1 MPPGRTTAMHPRNP
15 HRAGY
20 DFAALTAASP
30 PLAPFVRT
38 APHGGPTIDFA
49 DPAAVKALN
58 GALLVHHYGV
68 HAWDLPPGYLCPP
81 VPGRADYVHAVA
93 DLLATT
99 NGGAIP
105 QGAGVRVLD
114 VGVGANLIFPLLGHH
129 AYGWSFVGTEVDAA
143 ALRHADALLAA
154 NPRFASAVSLR
165 RQRARDRVF
174 ADVVGADEHF
184 ALTLCNP
191 PFHISPGAAAA
202 ATGRK
207 LRQLGGGTPPRLRRN
222 FGGTSSELWCAG
234 GELGFIRRMI
244 DESRSLA
251 TQVGWFTTLVSSR
264 EHLPPLERALDRA
277 GATDVRVLP
286 LEHGQKKSRILAWR
300 FTRPDR
306 APRVLPRTTRA
317 TR

>member
-1 MPPGRTTAMHPRNP
+1 MHPRNP

-30 PLAPFVRT
+30 SLAPFVRT

-58 GALLVHHYGV
+58 GALLLHYYGV
-68 HAWDLPPGYLCPP
+68 RSWDLPPGYLCPP
-81 VPGRADYVHAVA
+81 VPGRADYVHTVA

-99 NGGAIP
+99 NGGVIP

-114 VGVGANLIFPLLGHH
+114 VGVGANAIFPLLGHH
-129 AYGWSFVGTEVDAA
+129 AYGWSFTGTDVDPVALQHAAEVF
-143 ALRHADALLAA
+143 AA

-165 RQRARDRVF
+165 RQPARECIF
-174 ADVVGADEHF
+174 SNVVAPGECF

-191 PFHISPGAAAA
+191 PFHASPEAAAA
-202 ATGRK
+202 GTRRK
-207 LRQLGGGTPPRLRRN
+207 LRQLGGGVAHRLTRN
-222 FGGTSSELWCAG
+222 FGGTRSELWCAG

-244 DESRSLA
+244 AESRVIA
-251 TQVGWFTTLVSSR
+251 GRVGWFTTLVSSR
-264 EHLPPLERALDRA
+264 EHLPPLERTLDLA
-277 GATDVRVLP
+277 GAGDVRVLP

-300 FTRPDR
+300 FGR
-306 APRVLPRTTRA
+306 
-317 TR
+317 

>member
-1 MPPGRTTAMHPRNP
+1 MHPRNP
-15 HRAGY
+15 HRDGY
-20 DFAALTAASP
+20 DLAALTAASP

-58 GALLVHHYGV
+58 AALLLHHYGV
-68 HAWDLPPGYLCPP
+68 RAWDLPPGYLCPP

-114 VGVGANLIFPLLGHH
+114 VGIGANAIFPLLGHQ
-129 AYGWSFVGTEVDAA
+129 AYGWSFVGTEVDPV
-143 ALRHADALLAA
+143 ALRHAETVLAA
-154 NPRFASAVSLR
+154 NPRFASAVALR
-165 RQRARDRVF
+165 RQRARERVF
-174 ADVVGADEHF
+174 AGVVAPDEHF

-191 PFHISPGAAAA
+191 PFHGSPEAASA
-202 ATGRK
+202 ATRRK
-207 LRQLGGGTPPRLRRN
+207 LRQLGGGTAPRLRRN
-222 FGGTSSELWCAG
+222 FGGTGSELWCAG

-244 DESRSLA
+244 DESRGLA
-251 TQVGWFTTLVSSR
+251 AQVGWFTTLVSSR
-264 EHLPPLERALDRA
+264 EHLPALERALDRA
-277 GATDVRVLP
+277 GAAEVRVLP

-300 FTRPDR
+300 FTRAAMP
-306 APRVLPRTTRA
+306 AIG
-317 TR
+317 